1 MKIDVMTKDKD
12 IKTVVPPLRFP
23 EFSENGEWTIV
34 PLKKHAKLITE
45 KAKNRNYM
53 PLSVTSGVGLV
64 SQMEKFG
71 REIAGEQ
78 YKNYYVINKFDFAY
92 NKSATTSYPEG
103 YISMLKNFDRGA
115 VPNSIF
121 TCFSVDKNEINPQYL
136 DQLFQ
141 DNFHGKWL
149 RNYIEIGSRANGA
162 LSIDSKILLNM
173 LIPLPKLKEQL
184 KIKDCLSCL
193 DDLISAVA
201 DKIETLKEYKKG
213 LTQQL
218 FPTEGKTTPAFRF
231 PEFQNEGKWMLLP
244 IKKYNIDILTGYA
257 FRGSEILEDND
268 GTPLMRGINITEGV
282 VRHNNDIDR
291 FYSGEDHTLSKY
303 RLLCNDL
310 VIAMDGSKVGR
321 NFALIN
327 KQDEGSLLVQRVARL
342 RADNIDFIMF
352 IYQQIGSDRFKTYID
367 RINTSSGIPHISLK
381 QIEDFKIWTTRNDKE
396 FRMVTNCLSSV
407 DELISTETAKLDQL
421 KAHKKGLMQQLFPK
435 LQ

>member
-1 MKIDVMTKDKD
+1 MTKDKD
-12 IKTVVPPLRFP
+12 TKTVVPALRFP
-23 EFSENGEWTIV
+23 EFRDGEGWKIVSLGEVCDVVGGGTPDTKEDSYWNGDILWLTPSEVGNRFISDSCRKITLSG
-34 PLKKHAKLITE
+34 LKNSSAKLLPAGSIVLTTRATLGEMSILVTE
-45 KAKNRNYM
+45 ASTNQGFQSLVPKLGTNKDYIYYLQPIIKEQCLRFSKGSTF
-53 PLSVTSGVGLV
+53 LEVSSTSV
-64 SQMEKFG
+64 
-71 REIAGEQ
+71 
-78 YKNYYVINKFDFAY
+78 
-92 NKSATTSYPEG
+92 
-103 YISMLKNFDRGA
+103 KNFKI
-115 VPNSIF
+115 PF
-121 TCFSVDKNEINPQYL
+121 TSN
-136 DQLFQ
+136 
-141 DNFHGKWL
+141 
-149 RNYIEIGSRANGA
+149 
-162 LSIDSKILLNM
+162 
-173 LIPLPKLKEQL
+173 KEQE
-184 KIKDCLSCL
+184 KVADCLGSM
-193 DDLISAVA
+193 DDLISSVA

-213 LTQQL
+213 LMLQL
-218 FPTEGKTTPAFRF
+218 FPAEGKTIPAFRF
-231 PEFQNEGKWMLLP
+231 PEFQNAGEWMLLP
-244 IKKYNIDILTGYA
+244 IKKCNIDILTGYA
-257 FRGSEILEDND
+257 FKGTEILEDND
-268 GTPLMRGINITEGV
+268 GIPLMRGINITEGV

-352 IYQQIGSDRFKTYID
+352 IYQQIGSDRFKKYID

-407 DELISTETAKLDQL
+407 DELISTEIAKLDQL

>member
-1 MKIDVMTKDKD
+1 MTKDKD
-12 IKTVVPPLRFP
+12 IKTTVPTLRFR
-23 EFSENGEWTIV
+23 EFQNDARWIPNKIDHVCKIGNGRDY
-34 PLKKHAKLITE
+34 KHLSAGNIPVYGSGG
-45 KAKNRNYM
+45 YM
-53 PLSVTSGVGLV
+53 T
-64 SQMEKFG
+64 
-71 REIAGEQ
+71 
-78 YKNYYVINKFDFAY
+78 
-92 NKSATTSYPEG
+92 
-103 YISMLKNFDRGA
+103 
-115 VPNSIF
+115 
-121 TCFSVDKNEINPQYL
+121 SVDKFLYDGESVCIGRKGTIDKPIFL
-136 DQLFQ
+136 TGKFWTVDTLFYTYA
-141 DNFHGKWL
+141 FHKC
-149 RNYIEIGSRANGA
+149 
-162 LSIDSKILLNM
+162 
-173 LIPLPKLKEQL
+173 LPKFLYLIFQQINWYKYNEAGGVPSLLKTTIGNINIFIPNNENEQK
-184 KIKDCLSCL
+184 KIVDCFSSL
-193 DDLISAVA
+193 DDLINAVA

-213 LTQQL
+213 LMQQL
-218 FPTEGKTTPAFRF
+218 FPAEGKTTPDIRF
-231 PEFQNEGKWMLLP
+231 PEFQNEGKWILLP
-244 IKKYNIDILTGYA
+244 IKKCNIDILTGYA
-257 FRGSEILEDND
+257 FKGSEILEDNN

-291 FYSGEDHTLSKY
+291 FYSREDHTLSKY

-352 IYQQIGSDRFKTYID
+352 IYQQIGSDRFKKYID

-421 KAHKKGLMQQLFPK
+421 KNHKKGLMQQLFPK

>member
-12 IKTVVPPLRFP
+12 TKTVVPALRFP
-23 EFSENGEWTIV
+23 EFRDGEGWKRTPLLEICEIIGGGTPTSSNDVYWNGDIPWISSSDINENNISEITPTRHITKDAIKNSATKLCKAPSIHIVSRVGVGKVAFSRVDICTSQDFTNLCNINCNYIFLSYLLSIIMKQKVQETQGTSIKGIASAEIKNLHV
-34 PLKKHAKLITE
+34 PL
-45 KAKNRNYM
+45 
-53 PLSVTSGVGLV
+53 P
-64 SQMEKFG
+64 
-71 REIAGEQ
+71 EIEEQ
-78 YKNYYVINKFDFAY
+78 QRIA
-92 NKSATTSYPEG
+92 
-103 YISMLKNFDRGA
+103 
-115 VPNSIF
+115 
-121 TCFSVDKNEINPQYL
+121 
-136 DQLFQ
+136 
-141 DNFHGKWL
+141 
-149 RNYIEIGSRANGA
+149 
-162 LSIDSKILLNM
+162 
-173 LIPLPKLKEQL
+173 
-184 KIKDCLSCL
+184 DCLSSL

-213 LTQQL
+213 LMQQL
-218 FPTEGKTTPAFRF
+218 FPAEGKTIPAIRF
-231 PEFQNEGKWMLLP
+231 PEFQNAGEWMLLP
-244 IKKYNIDILTGYA
+244 IKKCNIDILIGYA
-257 FRGSEILEDND
+257 FKGTEILEDND
-268 GTPLMRGINITEGV
+268 GIPLMRGINITEGV

-352 IYQQIGSDRFKTYID
+352 IYQQIGSDRFKKYID

-407 DELISTETAKLDQL
+407 DELISTEIAKLDQL